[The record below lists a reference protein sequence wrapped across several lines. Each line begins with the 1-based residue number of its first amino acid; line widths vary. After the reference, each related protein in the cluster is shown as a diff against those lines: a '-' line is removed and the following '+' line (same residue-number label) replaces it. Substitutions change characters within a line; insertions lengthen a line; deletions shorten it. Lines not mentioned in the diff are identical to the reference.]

1 MEYWSGKTLDLA
13 LAFCL
18 FSVLLNI
25 RRYGLRNLW
34 RSLRLWGEE
43 VTQKQRREN
52 LAGLI
57 VLLLLVL
64 IGVLF
69 WLIP

>member
-18 FSVLLNI
+18 FRVLLNI

-34 RSLRLWGEE
+34 RSLRLWGEG

-52 LAGLI
+52 LVALG
-57 VLLLLVL
+57 VLLTLAV

>member
-1 MEYWSGKTLDLA
+1 MEYWSGTTLDLA

-18 FSVLLNI
+18 FRVILNI
-25 RRYGLRNLW
+25 HRYGLRNLW
-34 RSLRLWGEE
+34 RSLRLWGEG

-64 IGVLF
+64 ISVLF

>member
-18 FSVLLNI
+18 FCILLNI

-34 RSLRLWGEE
+34 RSLCLWGEG

-64 IGVLF
+64 ISVLF